1 MNRHW
6 NDRVKCWS
14 QQDKLIVDNC
24 PVPWCV
30 LAITANLFMYTSLD
44 KYYKL
49 QSNWRPSGDNIVY
62 KEREII
68 FGIHIKFVSL
78 KWNVDIRL
86 FPLEHPPPLPHL
98 SSLEYDS
105 CQSDEWGHD
114 GFYWNN
120 ALYHYMNQNSS
131 EFYQMNFYG
140 NCYLVLN
147 AVQTAHSY

>member
-86 FPLEHPPPLPHL
+86 FPLEHPPPFPIFLHL
-98 SSLEYDS
+98 NTIRVNLMNEVMTAFI
-105 CQSDEWGHD
+105 EIT
-114 GFYWNN
+114 
-120 ALYHYMNQNSS
+120 HYTITWIRIPP
-131 EFYQMNFYG
+131 NFTKWISM
-140 NCYLVLN
+140 VT
-147 AVQTAHSY
+147 VT